1 MSGSRGRGTYNFRI
15 QAEGFAEFVQD
26 LRSVAGESEAAN
38 RAIETLVRS
47 SPQLASAMEVAAAAT
62 ERAAKRAVELREQQ
76 DRGAS
81 SAGRATQTVG
91 GLSTALGD
99 LEGKTTAARRAAGDL
114 RGALDLIGA
123 STIAQRVGDVS
134 SIISNVGDLFGTAGL
149 AAGRFEGALSL
160 LSGRLAAV
168 AGIVALPLFLQS
180 VGLGISTAGE
190 AAQTASGAMGQW
202 QETLLRLN
210 PTLEQTA
217 AAANA
222 AADAIRKANLASLES
237 SFGVNLDRRAAA
249 IARLPQ
255 IDAQLVQA
263 ERSAAEAEARAVSLT
278 VQAGADAQS
287 PILRNRTLLG
297 ASTIDEA
304 NRAAQ
309 AAAAARERVTA
320 LRNERLQY
328 EGEIQRLSE
337 TAAEFQNARALIQ
350 GAIYGEPAGP
360 EAPAGLP
367 ASAAAAAAVGRRIA
381 DTSARDAAEL
391 ERDFQRSEQLAR
403 RTAEAQFD
411 AFSRVQTEIT
421 RAQQREEAVRERSAE
436 RVTDSITRYAADGF
450 ADLFQSVEGGWAAT
464 LRKLQQTAQSTVI
477 RFGAEALIRP
487 VVASGVNALGLGSG
501 AGGLSDLLG
510 LGQTFGQA
518 TSLLG
523 LGSGG
528 GIGSLLAQP
537 IFGQAALTSSTNSA
551 LAALGPGVYGPAA
564 PSALGLGGATFGQAL
579 GGIGG
584 GFAIGSTIGGLIAG
598 NSAARQTSAQIG
610 AGLGAGAGFL
620 IGGPVGGL
628 IGGGLGG
635 ALGGVLGPG
644 EKTNAFGYG
653 VTAAGG
659 QLGLSGLSTTGD
671 GAGGDQAIAAAQQ
684 QVAQINAA
692 LAAAGLTVRDNN
704 RAVTGGGNRPTD
716 GSQSASF
723 EEALRTFR
731 FSSGNGN
738 VQTALDRRPEATLDE
753 ALAIAQNFEAVKA
766 AIESLTAAPVSALT
780 AELRQIGVVFDAA
793 RASAAEYGLAQDELN
808 RRQQE
813 AVTLAE
819 TRSEAGL
826 LGGLTQRSRIL
837 GGFLETRARSTG
849 SAQSQFAAARSQFDN
864 ALAAAGAAGTESADL
879 SGLVRSAEALLT
891 ANSAFNGGG
900 AQAAAVEAQ
909 VRGAIIAVGG
919 QLDLPGFTD
928 DLTGAIYRAGER
940 QVNELQLLRNEVTA
954 MREELRGIRLLSARG

>member
-1 MSGSRGRGTYNFRI
+1 MSGSRGRSVYNFRV
-15 QAEGFAEFVQD
+15 QAEGFNEFVQD

-47 SPQLASAMEVAAAAT
+47 SPQLASAMEAAAAAT

-76 DRGAS
+76 DRSVTSG
-81 SAGRATQTVG
+81 GRATQTVG
-91 GLSTALGD
+91 GLSAALGD
-99 LEGKTTAARRAAGDL
+99 LEGKTTAARRAAGDF

-123 STIAQRVGDVS
+123 NTIAQKVGDVS
-134 SIISNVGDLFGTAGL
+134 SIISNVGDTLGAAGL

-160 LSGRLAAV
+160 LSGRLVAV
-168 AGIVALPLFLQS
+168 AGVVALPLFLNS

-190 AAQTASGAMGQW
+190 AATTAGTAMDQW
-202 QETLLRLN
+202 REMLLRLN

-217 AAANA
+217 QLAERTAKALRETELREVELRYGRVVEERGTAIGRLPEVDAQLRAAERA
-222 AADAIRKANLASLES
+222 AAD
-237 SFGVNLDRRAAA
+237 
-249 IARLPQ
+249 
-255 IDAQLVQA
+255 
-263 ERSAAEAEARAVSLT
+263 AEARAVRIELE
-278 VQAGADAQS
+278 
-287 PILRNRTLLG
+287 LG
-297 ASTIDEA
+297 AGEGPVGDRAMFGVAQRRQRE
-304 NRAAQ
+304 RAAS
-309 AAAAARERVTA
+309 AAVAAREQVNTLRSERLRLEEQINAAGVA
-320 LRNERLQY
+320 ANQYRNERA
-328 EGEIQRLSE
+328 RLS
-337 TAAEFQNARALIQ
+337 
-350 GAIYGEPAGP
+350 GPIYGEPAGP
-360 EAPAGLP
+360 PAPPGLTVP
-367 ASAAAAAAVGRRIA
+367 ASSAGRRIA
-381 DTSARDAAEL
+381 DTSARDAAAEA
-391 ERDFQRSEQLAR
+391 RDYDRSEQLAR

-464 LRKLQQTAQSTVI
+464 LRKVQQTAQNTVI
-477 RFGAEALIRP
+477 RFGAEAIIRP
-487 VVASGVNALGLGSG
+487 VVASGVSALGLGSG
-501 AGGLSDLLG
+501 GGGLSDLLG

-528 GIGSLLAQP
+528 GIGGFLGQP
-537 IFGQAALTSSTNSA
+537 IFGQAALAGSTNSA
-551 LAALGPGVYGPAA
+551 LAALGPGVYGPAT
-564 PSALGLGGATFGQAL
+564 PSALGLSGATFGQAL

-598 NSAARQTSAQIG
+598 NSAARQTNAQIG

-653 VTAAGG
+653 VTASGG

-671 GAGGDQAIAAAQQ
+671 GAGGDAAIQAAQQ

-731 FSSGNGN
+731 FSSGNSN
-738 VQTALDRRPEATLDE
+738 VQTALDRRPDATLDE

-849 SAQSQFAAARSQFDN
+849 SAQSQFTAARSQFDN

-900 AQAAAVEAQ
+900 AQAAAVEAR

-940 QVNELQLLRNEVTA
+940 QVNELQQIRSGLDAL
-954 MREELRGIRLLSARG
+954 REEVRSIRLLSSRG